1 MLLFYQPCYNNINS
15 NNLSDESLNFSE
27 DKILLC
33 EKKWI
38 FVSSFPVLNTFHS
51 FSCLTVLSNIS
62 SIALNLICFKFE
74 SPSKYSS
81 HSQSLNTL
89 PTNFQGSHLILEQ
102 FCWEGLNTQIQY
114 PLYFPCTDFC
124 KTQTSAGTFS
134 ALWKSWTPMPRT
146 AEFQNLW
153 HTQLLLIPMGFWL
166 WFIYLEIIHQCR
178 SCFASAS
185 LRCHT
190 ILLLDYIYMLL
201 YLLI

>member
-102 FCWEGLNTQIQY
+102 FCWEGLNTQIHNILCIFLVLIFVKPRHQLA
-114 PLYFPCTDFC
+114 PFLPCGNPEPQC
-124 KTQTSAGTFS
+124 PG
-134 ALWKSWTPMPRT
+134 
-146 AEFQNLW
+146 
-153 HTQLLLIPMGFWL
+153 LLNSKIFDT
-166 WFIYLEIIHQCR
+166 H
-178 SCFASAS
+178 SC
-185 LRCHT
+185 C
-190 ILLLDYIYMLL
+190 
-201 YLLI
+201 